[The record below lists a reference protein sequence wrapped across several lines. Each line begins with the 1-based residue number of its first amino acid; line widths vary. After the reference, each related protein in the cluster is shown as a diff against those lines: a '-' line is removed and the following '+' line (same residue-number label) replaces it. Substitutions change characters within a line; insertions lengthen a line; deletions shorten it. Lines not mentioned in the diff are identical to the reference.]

1 MSTRIGA
8 AGIEMEGLAE
18 DGGRR
23 GRQGDERA
31 RDQGAEGV
39 KDDVL

>member
-8 AGIEMEGLAE
+8 AGVEMEGVAE
-18 DGGRR
+18 DGG
-23 GRQGDERA
+23 GEGDKRA
-31 RDQGAEGV
+31 REQGAEGV

>member
-8 AGIEMEGLAE
+8 AGVEMEGVAE
-18 DGGRR
+18 DDGG
-23 GRQGDERA
+23 GEGDKRA
-31 RDQGAEGV
+31 REQGAEGV